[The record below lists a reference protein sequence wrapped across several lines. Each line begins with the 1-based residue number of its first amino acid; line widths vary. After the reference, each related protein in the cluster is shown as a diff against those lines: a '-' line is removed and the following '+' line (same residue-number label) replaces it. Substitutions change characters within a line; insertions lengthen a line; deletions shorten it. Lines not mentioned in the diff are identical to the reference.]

1 MAFMPIFR
9 ATTARLAKT
18 LTLERVLPNLNF
30 PYMFGS
36 FGVFRRSK
44 MPIEARTFPFCS
56 GIRCVG
62 VLLRV
67 LQPVVHFLLV
77 DGTRPIRAVLANDQ
91 RDLRRKKPSASGC
104 YLVGYKARAR

>member
-30 PYMFGS
+30 PYMLGR

-44 MPIEARTFPFCS
+44 MPI
-56 GIRCVG
+56 
-62 VLLRV
+62 
-67 LQPVVHFLLV
+67 
-77 DGTRPIRAVLANDQ
+77 
-91 RDLRRKKPSASGC
+91 
-104 YLVGYKARAR
+104 